1 MVIKPRNYCA
11 TAAGRLLCLLC
22 FLLPHAP
29 LADAQTNGLLKSVS
43 AAAPADAP
51 SLTSALG
58 GIVVDENDAVVP
70 DASVSVKDATRV
82 VSKEARTSST
92 GKFLIPQL
100 PPGSYTVSV
109 QHRGFAT
116 SEIRNLRLKVHEQL
130 TLKVPLKVGQI
141 GETVTVEAEASVV
154 NTTPDVSTSINRQ
167 MVENLPLNGRS
178 LQPLINLT
186 PGVTATKPTFANQ
199 GQFSAGG
206 QRASSNYFIVDGVS
220 ANIGVA
226 AGAEGLGQ
234 SGAGSLPS
242 FTALGTTHAL
252 LTVDALQEFKVLTST
267 FAPEMGRTPGAQVV
281 IQTRGGTNKWRGS
294 LFEYFRHG
302 ALDAQDWFANSL
314 GLKPPPLRQHDFGG
328 VVGGPIMKNR
338 TFFFASYEG
347 LRAHL
352 PSTGIFDVPSVG
364 ARESAPEQL
373 RPFLDA
379 FPVPNGGETAN
390 GLAKFS
396 ASYGNS
402 AFVDNVSLRLDQQ
415 VSNKLTLFARYSFGN
430 SETETRGVYSSP
442 NTILQMAFN
451 AQTITAGAT
460 YSITPKITNEFR
472 ANYSRTLGGKYFQLD
487 ELGGAEPLDD
497 RVAFPSFAS
506 QDDSLFSFS
515 LGGNSS
521 FFVGRDAANYQRQL
535 NLVDN
540 LSIFTGS
547 HQLKFGVDYR
557 RLTPT
562 YGQWKYKQ
570 NAYFDGVA
578 GALSA
583 VASSVAVVTQDR
595 VNLLFTNLSAYAQ
608 DTWKANHS
616 LSLTYGLRWEFNPPP
631 AALGGQVLYTVQGLD
646 NPAALTLAP
655 AGARFYQPTYTNF
668 APRVGVAYQLSGRQ
682 GRERVLRGGFGVYYD
697 LGAGPLANSATSF
710 PYERRRVLA
719 GVPYPLS
726 PEQTTPLPF
735 SLSPPVSHIQAAD
748 PHLRL
753 PLTMQW
759 NVTLEQALGDK
770 RSLSVS
776 YVGAAGHRLLRL
788 ETLYNPNPDFS
799 QVLVTTNGARSSY
812 RALEVQFQRRFS
824 RNLQSLF
831 SYTWSRSIDNASSD
845 SSLHP
850 PAALIDPRLD
860 LGPSDFDVR
869 HTFAAAITYDLP
881 KPSAGSFGSS
891 LLGHW
896 SVDAIIFAR
905 SAAPVD
911 VFYRRDLGFGP
922 FNFRPDV
929 VPGVPL
935 YLEDPAA
942 PGGRVIN
949 RAAFGIPDALRQ
961 GRLGRNALR
970 GFPFSQIDLS
980 LHRRFPLT
988 ERVKLQLRADFF
1000 NIFNK
1005 PNFSDPV
1012 SDLSSGL
1019 FGRSTSMFGRSLGS
1033 SVGSVG
1039 LSPVYQSGGPRSV
1052 QLSLKLGF

>member
-1 MVIKPRNYCA
+1 MVINSHNCCA
-11 TAAGRLLCLLC
+11 AAVGRLACLL
-22 FLLPHAP
+22 FLLLLCAP
-29 LADAQTNGLLKSVS
+29 LACAQTENLLKSLR
-43 AAAPADAP
+43 ADAP
-51 SLTSALG
+51 GMTSALG
-58 GIVVDENDAVVP
+58 GIVVDETDAVVA
-70 DASVSVKDATRV
+70 DASVSVKDTSRGV
-82 VSKEARTSST
+82 NKEARTSST

-109 QHRGFAT
+109 QHQGFAT
-116 SEIRNLRLKVHEQL
+116 SEIKDLRLKVHEQL

-154 NTTPDVSTSINRQ
+154 NKTPDVSTSVNRQ
-167 MVENLPLNGRS
+167 MMENLPLNGRS

-186 PGVTATKPTFANQ
+186 PGVTTTRPTFANQ
-199 GQFSAGG
+199 GQFSANG
-206 QRASSNYFIVDGVS
+206 QRAGSNYFIVDGVS

-242 FTALGTTHAL
+242 FSALGTTHSL

-267 FAPEMGRTPGAQVV
+267 YAPEYGRTPGAQV
-281 IQTRGGTNKWRGS
+281 IAQTRGGTNKWRGD

-302 ALDAQDWFANSL
+302 ALDARDWFANSL
-314 GLKPPPLRQHDFGG
+314 GLEPPPLRQHDFGG
-328 VVGGPIMKNR
+328 VVGGPILKNR

-347 LRAHL
+347 LRSRL
-352 PSTGIFDVPSVG
+352 PAVGIFDVPSVG
-364 ARESAPEQL
+364 ARESAPEPL

-390 GLAKFS
+390 GFSRFS
-396 ASYGNS
+396 AAYGNT

-415 VSNKLTLFARYSFGN
+415 VGNKLTLFARYSFGN

-451 AQTITAGAT
+451 TQTFTVGAT
-460 YSITPKITNEFR
+460 HSITTRMTNEFR
-472 ANYSRTLGGKYFQLD
+472 ANYSRTVGGKYFQLD

-497 RVAFPSFAS
+497 GAAFPPFAS
-506 QDDSLFSFS
+506 QQDSLFSFS
-515 LGGNSS
+515 LGGNTS
-521 FFVGRDAANYQRQL
+521 FAMGKDAVNSQRQL
-535 NLVDN
+535 NLVDS
-540 LSIFTGS
+540 LSIFAGS
-547 HQLKFGVDYR
+547 HQLKLGLDYR

-570 NAYFDGVA
+570 NAFFDGVA
-578 GALSA
+578 GALGGF
-583 VASSVAVVTQDR
+583 ASSVAVVTQDR
-595 VNLLFTNLSAYAQ
+595 VNLLFTNFSAYAQ
-608 DTWKANHS
+608 DTWKANHR
-616 LSLTYGLRWEFNPPP
+616 LSLTYGLRWEYNPPP
-631 AALGGQVLYTVQGLD
+631 VALGGQVLYTVQGLD

-655 AGARFYQPTYTNF
+655 AGTRFYQPTYTNF
-668 APRVGVAYQLSGRQ
+668 APRVGLAYQLSGRP

-710 PYERRRVLA
+710 PYERRRTLA

-726 PEQTTPLPF
+726 PEQSTPLPF
-735 SLSPPVSHIQAAD
+735 SLSPPVSHIQASD
-748 PHLRL
+748 PHLKL

-776 YVGAAGHRLLRL
+776 YVGAAGRRLLRL
-788 ETLYNPNPDFS
+788 ESLYNPNPDFS
-799 QVLVTTNGARSSY
+799 QVFVTTNGASSSY

-824 RNLQSLF
+824 RSLQSLF
-831 SYTWSRSIDNASSD
+831 SYTWSRSLDNASSD
-845 SSLHP
+845 SLINP
-850 PAALIDPRLD
+850 PAARVDPRQD

-869 HTFAAAITYDLP
+869 HTFAAAVTYDLP
-881 KPSAGSFGSS
+881 KPSAGSFGEA
-891 LLGHW
+891 LLAHW

-911 VFYRRDLGFGP
+911 VFYRRDIGFGP
-922 FNFRPDV
+922 FNFRPDL

-949 RAAFGIPDALRQ
+949 RAAFVIPDALRQ
-961 GRLGRNALR
+961 GTLGRNALR
-970 GFPFSQIDLS
+970 GSPFSQLDLS

-988 ERVKLQLRADFF
+988 ERVNLQLRADFF
-1000 NIFNK
+1000 NLFNR
-1005 PNFSDPV
+1005 PNFGDPV
-1012 SDLSSGL
+1012 GDLGSGL
-1019 FGRSTSMFGRSLGS
+1019 FGRPISMFGRSLGS

-1039 LSPVYQSGGPRSV
+1039 LNPVYQSGGPRSV